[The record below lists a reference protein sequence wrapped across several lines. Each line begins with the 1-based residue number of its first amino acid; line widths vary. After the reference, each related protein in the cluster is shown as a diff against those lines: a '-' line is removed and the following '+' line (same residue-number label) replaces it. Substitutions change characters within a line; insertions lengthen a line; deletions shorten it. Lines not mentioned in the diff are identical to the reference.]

1 MLHNLQICWVVA
13 LQFSMIC
20 FPYILCNFSIQGAD
34 TEGAD
39 MRGPRLH
46 TSQAEVVGRKLEGAV
61 RNHIQGELQIKHKI
75 QMCIITTQCIF
86 SKQNKTNK
94 QTTTTILRDL
104 NHNGENY
111 VVQDSPNYIVY
122 ENKIRKYI
130 NFTGPEKD
138 SGSGVFHGVQPSLRA
153 WLNIINENYF
163 FFSFWTLNTHTPIVM
178 GGVERHKTWVTP
190 TPTLKIFWI
199 CLRTVLSEKLLEQ
212 KCPHYFSQ
220 RATVTVLQ
228 PPLRQLYIRGW

>member
-1 MLHNLQICWVVA
+1 
-13 LQFSMIC
+13 
-20 FPYILCNFSIQGAD
+20 
-34 TEGAD
+34 
-39 MRGPRLH
+39 
-46 TSQAEVVGRKLEGAV
+46 
-61 RNHIQGELQIKHKI
+61 
-75 QMCIITTQCIF
+75 MCIITTQCIF

-163 FFSFWTLNTHTPIVM
+163 FFHFGL
-178 GGVERHKTWVTP
+178 
-190 TPTLKIFWI
+190 
-199 CLRTVLSEKLLEQ
+199 
-212 KCPHYFSQ
+212 
-220 RATVTVLQ
+220 
-228 PPLRQLYIRGW
+228 